1 MNHKYEWLLKQNKIQ
16 GIYCIRNKYDNR
28 TYIGKSTD
36 IGSRWHSHLNLLNSG
51 KHHTVSL
58 QEAWLSYGFSAFEFS
73 IVEIVPKESE
83 PSLLS
88 DREIYWWGLQPN
100 PYNGKPHAN
109 KFAGPTKETKQK
121 ISKSLKGKPK
131 SEDHKSKAGKTK
143 IGNKYREGKSNS
155 DNQKQKASETMKG
168 KPKSEEQKQKMSEA
182 RKKYWETKQ
191 KSKNPL

>member
-73 IVEIVPKESE
+73 IVEIVPKEAE
-83 PSLLS
+83 PSFLS

-100 PYNGKPHAN
+100 PYNGKPSRKTYPSHT
-109 KFAGPTKETKQK
+109 PETRKK
-121 ISKSLKGKPK
+121 ISKS
-131 SEDHKSKAGKTK
+131 
-143 IGNKYREGKSNS
+143 I
-155 DNQKQKASETMKG
+155 KG
-168 KPKSEEQKQKMSEA
+168 KPKSEEQVRKRLETMKGRKHSEETKRKIAEGRKGKVQSEETKQKMSES
-182 RKKYWETKQ
+182 RKKYLEAKQ
-191 KSKNPL
+191 S